1 MKKIKI
7 GIVCYPTFGG
17 SGVVATELGKA
28 LAKHDHKV
36 HFITYSQPS
45 RLDFLNENLFY
56 HEVDFRSYPLFEY
69 PPYELALA
77 SKMVSVVKNE
87 GLDLLH
93 VHYAIPHASAA
104 YMAKQILKSQGIN
117 IPVVTTLHG
126 TDITLVGKDA
136 SYEPVVT
143 FSINQ
148 SDGVTAVSH
157 DLKKQT
163 YEFFPITNDIEV
175 IPNFI
180 DLKKFKKQKKDHF
193 KKAICPNG
201 EMLIVHTSNFRKVK
215 RIGDIIQIFYN
226 IHQQMPSKLL
236 MIGDGPE
243 RAKAEKQCKELGIDI
258 DVRFLG
264 KLEAVEEVLSV
275 ADLFLMPSEKESFGL
290 AALEAMACEVP
301 VISSNTGGIPE
312 LNINGVTGFLSDVGD
327 VEEMTKNALFI
338 LDKDNLPKF
347 KANALA
353 QAKKFD
359 ITNILPLYENY
370 YYKIIEK
377 GLQMESQKFQATSL

>member
-1 MKKIKI
+1 MKI

-28 LAKHDHKV
+28 LSQEGHQV

-56 HEVDFRSYPLFEY
+56 HEVEFRSYPLFEY

-77 SKMVSVVKNE
+77 SKMVSVVRDEK
-87 GLDLLH
+87 LDLLH

-104 YMAKQILKSQGIN
+104 YMAKQILKTHGIY

-148 SDGVTAVSH
+148 SDGVTSVSE
-157 DLKKQT
+157 DLKRET
-163 YEFFPITNDIEV
+163 YHSFKITRDIEV

-180 DLKKFKKQKKDHF
+180 DLAKFKKQKKDHF

-201 EMLIVHTSNFRKVK
+201 ESLIVHTSNFRKVK
-215 RIGDIIQIFYN
+215 RVNDVMTIFNN
-226 IHQQMPSKLL
+226 IHKVIPSKLL

-243 RAKAEKQCKELGIDI
+243 RTNCETMAREFGINDA
-258 DVRFLG
+258 VRFLG
-264 KLEAVEEVLSV
+264 KQDAVEEVLSV

-312 LNINGVTGFLSDVGD
+312 LNIQGVTGFMSNVGD
-327 VEEMTKNALFI
+327 VEDMTRNAMYV
-338 LDKDNLPKF
+338 LDKNNLPKF
-347 KANALA
+347 KENALA
-353 QAKKFD
+353 RAKEFD
-359 ITNILPLYENY
+359 ITRILPLYERY
-370 YYKIIEK
+370 Y
-377 GLQMESQKFQATSL
+377 ESVIRKAAEMQSLEL